1 MRSVSIAAAAAIVR
15 TGSYCP
21 SPMFNPDARLHELP
35 LHDGDVCVVMDDALA
50 EPARLVELACRYRE
64 DFREVGYNAYPGRQL
79 PLPEAFT
86 AQLTAQFDRAARNRL
101 GGRRTLHAH
110 SRLAL
115 VTTAPDQLAPAQ
127 RLPHRD
133 RLQGSGVGLI
143 AASVLYL
150 FEDETLGG
158 TAFYRPRRPAAEID
172 ALLADAQRLAPAE
185 FDARHGVPPAYV
197 DAGNAWFE
205 RTAVVAPRY
214 NRLIFYRG
222 DLFHSGQI
230 PSPERLS
237 ADPAR
242 GRLSLNGFFGCR
254 AALA

>member
-1 MRSVSIAAAAAIVR
+1 
-15 TGSYCP
+15 
-21 SPMFNPDARLHELP
+21 MFNPAARVHELP
-35 LHDGDVCVVMDDALA
+35 LHDGHVCVVMDDALA
-50 EPARLVELACRYRE
+50 EPARLVDLACRYRE
-64 DFREVGYNAYPGRQL
+64 DFREVGYNAYPGPQL
-79 PLPEAFT
+79 PLPETFT
-86 AQLTAQFDRAARNRL
+86 AQLVAQFDRVARARL
-101 GGRRTLHAH
+101 GARRTLHAH

-115 VTTAPDQLAPAQ
+115 VTAAPGQLAPAQ

-133 RLQGSGVGLI
+133 RLQGPGAGLI

-150 FEDETLGG
+150 FEDDRLGG
-158 TAFYRPRRPAAEID
+158 TAFYRPRRSAAETD

-185 FDARHGVPPAYV
+185 FDARHALPQGYM

-205 RTAVVAPRY
+205 RTAVVPPRY

-222 DLFHSGQI
+222 HLFHSGQI
-230 PSPERLS
+230 PAPERLS

-242 GRLSLNGFFGCR
+242 GRLSLNGFFSCR